1 MGVLIPG
8 TTSWPEAIPAFVV
21 AALLLFLPGLVAAFI
36 LRLSLLGSLVVAPFI
51 STTILAVGGIIADWV
66 GVRWGY
72 ASLLGACVMAW
83 LLTAGMRVGSEW
95 VGNRRRDVSARVM
108 RADMPGK
115 LAWRSAL
122 HAELRGPLLWTAIAG
137 LVAAFVVFCVS
148 AIPEMGTPEAIPQH
162 PDTIFHLGAAQWT
175 LESGSISSLTIGGFS
190 SSGWSGFYPAAF
202 HGFTASISLFTG
214 ASVVVA
220 TEAFV
225 LVVAGVVW
233 PLGCIGLGL
242 TLLGGR
248 PHVALISAIMSVAFT
263 GFPYFLMGFGVL
275 WPNLFGQAL
284 LPAALA
290 AFCALRGSWARPS
303 FTVAPRPTALWLVL
317 IALPALLL
325 AHPNALMSFGLFAAL
340 ILIGWAFGFAY
351 RRRRESPRT
360 ALLLPAAIIAAL
372 SAILV
377 GVTRMRPASMVRTG
391 AYGPEASADYAWES
405 LLHFAPRHTLQLTQL
420 AVITGVGVIALLVR
434 HRGARWVVPA
444 LFIMLGL
451 FWLNVAVDTTW
462 VRYLTW
468 PWYNNAVRLQAVAI
482 VPAVIAASAGFL
494 AIADVLT
501 RPLTRRSSWSI
512 GVTAALLVAFAV
524 STAGLYV
531 NAHQHI
537 LHRYFHPKPADSWVS
552 NAELRSLRAL
562 SQHLPED
569 AVVAA
574 NPWNGATYLY
584 VVSGRH
590 LLIPTEK
597 ANFPGDRT
605 LLASTLDRVGT
616 DPSVCAAAERQRVD
630 WAITGGEPFSWA
642 RTRVKQYAGI
652 DSVGSSPAWRQVAA
666 ASPYTLYKRV
676 SCAR

>member
-8 TTSWPEAIPAFVV
+8 TAGWPDAIPAFAV
-21 AALLLFLPGLVAAFI
+21 AALLAFLPGLVAAFI
-36 LRLSLLGSLVVAPFI
+36 LRLSLLASVVVAPLI
-51 STTILAVGGIIADWV
+51 STTIVAVGGIVADWA

-72 ASLLGACVMAW
+72 ASLLGACVVGW
-83 LLTAGMRVGSEW
+83 LLTACVRAGSEW
-95 VGNRRRDVSARVM
+95 VGNHRRDVSQRVM
-108 RADMPGK
+108 HVEVPDK
-115 LAWRSAL
+115 YAWRASL
-122 HAELRGPLLWTAIAG
+122 RAELRGPLLWTAMAG
-137 LVAAFVVFCVS
+137 LVIAFVVFCVS
-148 AIPEMGTPEAIPQH
+148 TFPELRTPEAIPQH

-175 LESGSISSLTIGGFS
+175 LESGTISSLSIGGFH

-202 HGFTASISLFTG
+202 HGFTASVSLFTG
-214 ASVVVA
+214 ASAVVA

-303 FTVAPRPTALWLVL
+303 FTVAPRPTALWVVLV
-317 IALPALLL
+317 ALPALLL

-340 ILIGWAFGFAY
+340 ILLGWGFGFAFQ
-351 RRRRESPRT
+351 RRRESPRT
-360 ALLLPAAIIAAL
+360 ALLLPAGITVALAAIV
-372 SAILV
+372 V

-391 AYGPEASADYAWES
+391 AYGPEESADYAWES

-420 AVITGVGVIALLVR
+420 AVITGLGVIALVVR
-434 HRGARWVVPA
+434 HRGARWVVAA
-444 LFIMLGL
+444 LAILLGL
-451 FWLNVAVDTTW
+451 FWLNVAVDTAW

-482 VPAVIAASAGFL
+482 LPAVIAASAGFL

-501 RPLTRRSSWSI
+501 RPLTRRTSWSI
-512 GVTAALLVAFAV
+512 GVTAALLAAFAV

-562 SQHLPED
+562 SEHLPED

-584 VVSGRH
+584 IVSGRH

-616 DPSVCAAAERQRVD
+616 DTSVCAAAERQRVD

-642 RTRVKQYAGI
+642 GTRVKDYAGI
-652 DSVGSSPAWRQVAA
+652 DSVGSSAAWRQVAT